1 MVTRSPVISA
11 HGVRERFD
19 CQSPSLKPVL
29 RQNGLRKAVR
39 VGWVNTFRTAETCFL
54 RARQL
59 MKSCGPTVVQ

>member
-11 HGVRERFD
+11 ASRDR
-19 CQSPSLKPVL
+19 LKPLL

-39 VGWVNTFRTAETCFL
+39 VGWVNAFRTAETCFL